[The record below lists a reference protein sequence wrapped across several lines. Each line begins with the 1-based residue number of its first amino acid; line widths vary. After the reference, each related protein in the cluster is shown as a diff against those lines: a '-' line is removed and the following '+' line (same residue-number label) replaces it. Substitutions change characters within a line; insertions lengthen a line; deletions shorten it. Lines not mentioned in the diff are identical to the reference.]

1 MSTLLLVRHGQASL
15 FSDNYDRLSEQ
26 GVRQAELLAESWL
39 AEGIVPDRVWCGTL
53 ERQQRSAE
61 AAGAVFAAA
70 GEPWPRVEVD
80 EHFNEFPAEEL
91 LPRILD
97 ALRHSH
103 PELAVI
109 AADYQ
114 SADNDAARYR
124 HFHRL
129 LEAVM
134 AHWVAGSAELPEA
147 MTWPAFSERV
157 RGAMRRVM
165 RETGQGRTAAGFTS
179 GGPIGVIVQSVLQ
192 APHIKAL
199 ELNWRI
205 HNGSVTRYTFSG
217 DRISLDRFNDTRH
230 LPVGMLS
237 YR

>member
-1 MSTLLLVRHGQASL
+1 LSTLLLVRHGQASL

-39 AEGIVPDRVWCGTL
+39 AEGTVPDRVWCGTL
-53 ERQQRSAE
+53 ERQQRSME
-61 AAGAVFAAA
+61 AAAAVFAANGA
-70 GEPWPRVEVD
+70 PWPRVEVD
-80 EHFNEFPAEEL
+80 EHFNEYPAEEL
-91 LPRILD
+91 VPRILE
-97 ALRHSH
+97 ALRDSH
-103 PELAVI
+103 PELAMI

-114 SADNDAARYR
+114 SADSDEARYR
-124 HFHRL
+124 YFHRL

-134 AHWVAGSAELPEA
+134 VHWVAGSAELPEA
-147 MTWPAFSERV
+147 MSWPAFSERV
-157 RGAMRRVM
+157 RGALRRVM
-165 RETGQGRTAAGFTS
+165 RATGRGRTAAVFTS
-179 GGPIGVIVQSVLQ
+179 GGPIGVSVQSVLH
-192 APHIKAL
+192 APDIKAM

-217 DRISLDRFNDTRH
+217 DRVSLDRFNDTRH